1 MATWVTHAIFA
12 LLVGSALHV
21 ILGTDPIAS
30 LAFVLLG
37 AMLPDIDH
45 PKSLVGTKVKVV
57 GMLSKHR
64 GFFHS
69 LIGAVVITVIIELV
83 LRALGI
89 YNSQLPAFF
98 LIGFLTHLLLDST
111 TVHGVRF
118 FYPTNLK
125 TRGKLK
131 TGTTFEWIMTIIMAL
146 VLVWYWLI

>member
-1 MATWVTHAIFA
+1 MANCVTHAIFA
-12 LLVGSALHV
+12 LLVGSAMHV

-37 AMLPDIDH
+37 ALLPDIDH
-45 PKSLVGTKVKVV
+45 PKSLVGRKVKPI
-57 GMLSKHR
+57 GWLSTHR

-69 LIGAVVITVIIELV
+69 LLGAVGITVLIELL
-83 LRALGI
+83 LRFLGI

-118 FYPTNLK
+118 FYPTK
-125 TRGKLK
+125 IRTRGKMR
-131 TGTTFEWIMTIIMAL
+131 TGSAFEWVMTAVMAGIL
-146 VLVWYWLI
+146 IWYWFL